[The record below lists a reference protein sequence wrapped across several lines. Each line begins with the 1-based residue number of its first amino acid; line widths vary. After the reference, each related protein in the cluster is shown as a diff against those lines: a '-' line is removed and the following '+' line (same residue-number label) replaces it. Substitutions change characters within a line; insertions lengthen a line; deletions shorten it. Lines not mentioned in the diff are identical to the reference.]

1 MTRVPAP
8 SAPLGVAAIGIVS
21 PLGSS
26 REAVA
31 AALLAGSRNGLIA
44 DAARVPGKTIRV
56 GALRGE
62 LPPLAPIFAADA
74 CRNNQAM
81 AAALGQIEGDVARVA
96 VQYGRHRIAVVLGSS
111 TGGIAEGEAA
121 YDTVRRSGAWP
132 DSFQYRQQEVG
143 GLASFAARFLGLT
156 GPAYSVATACSSSGK
171 AFASAR
177 RLIKLGICDAAVVG
191 GADTLC
197 GMTANGFSALEAVS
211 PGFCNPFSR
220 NRDGINIGEAAA
232 AFLLTR
238 EAAEINLLGL
248 GESSDAHH
256 VSAPDPSGQGAYE
269 AMRLAL
275 TDAGLAPADIGY
287 INLHGTATPLNDV
300 MEGKAVHRLFGSAT
314 PCSSTKSMTG
324 HTLGAASACEAAFLW
339 LSLHPGYNDG
349 RLPPHLWDGVQ
360 DPAIPSLNLVADGMR
375 APAGKRA
382 MLSNSFAFGGSNFA
396 LILGQGA

>member
-1 MTRVPAP
+1 MNQATPP

-21 PLGSS
+21 PLGSG

-31 AALLAGSRNGLIA
+31 VALLAGSRDGLIA
-44 DAARVPGKTIRV
+44 DAACVPGKTIRV

-62 LPPLAPIFAADA
+62 LPPLAPAFAADA

-81 AAALGQIEGDVARVA
+81 AAALRQIEDDVARVA
-96 VQYGRHRIAVVLGSS
+96 AQYGRHRIAVVLGSS

-132 DSFQYRQQEVG
+132 HAFQYRQQEVG
-143 GLASFAARFLGLT
+143 GLARFAAHFLGLS

-177 RLIKLGICDAAVVG
+177 RLIRLGVCDAAIVG

-238 EAAEINLLGL
+238 EAAEINLLGM

-275 TDAGLAPADIGY
+275 ADAGLAPADIGY

-300 MEGKAVHRLFGSAT
+300 MEGKAVHQLFGETT

-339 LSLHPGYNDG
+339 LSLHPAYNDG
-349 RLPPHLWDGVQ
+349 RLPPHLWDGEQ
-360 DPAIPSLNLVADGMR
+360 DPAIPSLNLVAGDMWV
-375 APAGKRA
+375 PAGKRA

-396 LILGQGA
+396 LILGQGG

>member
-1 MTRVPAP
+1 
-8 SAPLGVAAIGIVS
+8 
-21 PLGSS
+21 
-26 REAVA
+26 
-31 AALLAGSRNGLIA
+31 LIA

-360 DPAIPSLNLVADGMR
+360 YPAIPSLNLVADGMR

>member
-1 MTRVPAP
+1 VNQPPAP
-8 SAPLGVAAIGIVS
+8 SARLGVAAIGIVS
-21 PLGSS
+21 PLGVG
-26 REAVA
+26 RPAVA
-31 AALLAGSRNGLIA
+31 AALLAGSRAGLIA
-44 DAARVPGKTIRV
+44 DAVRVPGKTLRV
-56 GALRGE
+56 GALPGD
-62 LPPLAPIFAADA
+62 LPSLAPAFAADA

-81 AAALGQIEGDVARVA
+81 AAALRQIEEDVARVA
-96 VQYGRHRIAVVLGSS
+96 AHYGRHRIAVVLGSS

-121 YDTVRRSGAWP
+121 YDVVRRTGAWP
-132 DSFQYRQQEVG
+132 DSFRYRQQEVG
-143 GLASFAARFLGLT
+143 GLANFAARFLGLT
-156 GPAYSVATACSSSGK
+156 GPAYAVATACSSSGK

-177 RLIKLGICDAAVVG
+177 RLIMLGVCDAAVVG

-238 EAAEINLLGL
+238 EEAEINLLGM

-256 VSAPDPSGQGAYE
+256 VSAPDPSGQGAFE

-275 TDAGLAPADIGY
+275 ADAGLTAADIGY
-287 INLHGTATPLNDV
+287 VNLHGTATPLNDV

-324 HTLGAASACEAAFLW
+324 HALGAASACEAAFLW
-339 LSLHPGYNDG
+339 LTLHPGHNDG
-349 RLPPHLWDGVQ
+349 RLPPHLWDGAQ
-360 DPAIPSLNLVADGMR
+360 DPAIPSLNLVAGGMR
-375 APAGKRA
+375 VPAGKRA

-396 LILGQGA
+396 LILGQGG